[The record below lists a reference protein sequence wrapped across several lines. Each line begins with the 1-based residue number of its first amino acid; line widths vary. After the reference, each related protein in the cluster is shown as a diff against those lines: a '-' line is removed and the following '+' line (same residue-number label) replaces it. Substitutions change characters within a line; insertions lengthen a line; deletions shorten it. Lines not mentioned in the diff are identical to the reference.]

1 MITLTID
8 GIQVEVPEGTTVLE
22 AAEAAGVKIPR
33 LCYHPSLIPY
43 GGCRLCMV
51 EVEGARIL
59 QPSCTLPVNNN
70 MVVHTNTPKTQE
82 ARKFVLAMLFSE
94 RNHFCMYC
102 QETDGDCELQTAA
115 YEQGLTHWPLTP
127 DYKPYEVDASHP
139 YIFQENNRC
148 ILCRRCVRVCGEKV
162 GNFTLGFEDRG
173 ASSILVADFGVPLG
187 ESSCVSCGA
196 CVQICPTGALMD
208 RRSAYLGRETDLAH
222 TVSVCTDCSLGCE
235 RDVLTRDNH
244 LVRIEGIWDSPMNE
258 GLLCKQGRYEPLETG
273 YKRFTTPLIR
283 KNGKL
288 EPTTWEEA
296 LRVAAEKLQTGS
308 PESKAAFV
316 SARLPLETL
325 TNTSELFQT
334 GFKCTRIYL
343 TEDDEAALCSTRLA
357 DDLDEPFESDLNAL
371 KAVDAALIIGID
383 LQTDHQVAGF
393 FLKRQNWGG
402 TQLITVSDQPNGL
415 CPYCAVSL
423 QLSPGGYLDF
433 VNGFLYARN
442 IHMQI
447 NQKYYEKK
455 LAAVLEN
462 TDMDANRLQKAAR
475 LLADAVHPVI
485 VIGGDF
491 ATEDNYEA
499 LLQLVLFAQG
509 EGIPILIIKG
519 KANSLAAAQ
528 LRYQVEPDSKTIETA
543 LIALGDETPNDVL
556 VERCKGIPSLIVYAS
571 YPSAL
576 TERADVILPA
586 TMWAEESGHYLSTDG
601 RLQQSNPALIAP
613 EGVRSS
619 LEVINALA
627 DLVGLKSVK
636 TWKEALTAEPI
647 SVQLRM

>member
-102 QETDGDCELQTAA
+102 QETDGDCELQAAA

-127 DYKPYEVDASHP
+127 DYKPYAVDASHP

-308 PESKAAFV
+308 HESKAAFV

-528 LRYQVEPDSKTIETA
+528 LHYKVEPDSKTIETA

-627 DLVGLKSVK
+627 DLVGLKSMK

-647 SVQLRM
+647 SVQLKM

>member
-127 DYKPYEVDASHP
+127 DYKPYAVDASHP

-528 LRYQVEPDSKTIETA
+528 LHYKVEPASKTIETA

-613 EGVRSS
+613 EGVHSS

-627 DLVGLKSVK
+627 DLVGLKSMK

-647 SVQLRM
+647 SVQLKM

>member
-102 QETDGDCELQTAA
+102 QETDGDCELQAAA

-173 ASSILVADFGVPLG
+173 ASSILVADYGVPLG

-258 GLLCKQGRYEPLETG
+258 GLLCKQGRYEPLEIG
-273 YKRFTTPLIR
+273 CKRFTTPLIR

-296 LRVAAEKLQTGS
+296 LRVAGEKLQTGS
-308 PESKAAFV
+308 HESKAAFV

-528 LRYQVEPDSKTIETA
+528 LRYQVLPDSKTIETA

-647 SVQLRM
+647 SVQLKM

>member
-33 LCYHPSLIPY
+33 LCYHPNLIPY

-70 MVVHTNTPKTQE
+70 MVVRTDTPKTQE

-102 QETDGDCELQTAA
+102 QETDGDCELQAAA

-127 DYKPYEVDASHP
+127 DYMPYAVDASHP
-139 YIFQENNRC
+139 YIFQDNNRC
-148 ILCRRCVRVCGEKV
+148 ILCRRCVRICGEKV

-173 ASSILVADFGVPLG
+173 ASSILVADYGVPLG

-208 RRSAYLGRETDLAH
+208 RRSAYLGRETDLTH

-258 GLLCKQGRYEPLETG
+258 GLLCKQGRYKPLEIG
-273 YKRFTTPLIR
+273 YKRFNTPLIR
-283 KNGKL
+283 INGKL
-288 EPTTWEEA
+288 EPTTWEKA
-296 LRVAAEKLQTGS
+296 LRVAAEKLQE
-308 PESKAAFV
+308 PPRESRAAFA
-316 SARLPLETL
+316 SGRLPIETL
-325 TNTSELFQT
+325 ASIAETFQNAFHTSA
-334 GFKCTRIYL
+334 IYL
-343 TEDDEAALCSTRLA
+343 SDDDEAALCSTRLA
-357 DDLDEPFESDLNAL
+357 EDLDEPFEADLNAL
-371 KAVDAALIIGID
+371 KAVDAALILGAD
-383 LQTDHQVAGF
+383 LQGDHQVAGF

-402 TQLITVSDQPNGL
+402 TQLINVSDQPNGL

-433 VNGFLYARN
+433 VDGFLLARN
-442 IHMQI
+442 IHLQI
-447 NQKYYEKK
+447 NQKYSEKK
-455 LAAVLEN
+455 LAPILEK
-462 TDMDANRLQKAAR
+462 TGMDANRLHKAAY
-475 LLADAVHPVI
+475 LLAEAEHPVI
-485 VIGGDF
+485 VIGGEF
-491 ATEDNYEA
+491 ATQANYEA
-499 LLQLVLFAQG
+499 LLHISLFAQG
-509 EGIPILIIKG
+509 EKIPILIIKG
-519 KANSLAAAQ
+519 KANSLAAALLQ
-528 LRYQVEPDSKTIETA
+528 YRTA
-543 LIALGDETPNDVL
+543 LDGKPLQAALVALGDEAPDQAL
-556 VERCKGIPSLIVYAS
+556 IKRCEGIPSLVVYAS

-576 TERADVILPA
+576 TERADVVLPA

-601 RLQQSNPALIAP
+601 RLQESKPALIAP

-627 DLVGLKSVK
+627 DLVGLSSIK
-636 TWKEALTAEPI
+636 TWKEALTAKPA
-647 SVQLRM
+647 SVQLKL

>member
-1 MITLTID
+1 
-8 GIQVEVPEGTTVLE
+8 
-22 AAEAAGVKIPR
+22 
-33 LCYHPSLIPY
+33 
-43 GGCRLCMV
+43 
-51 EVEGARIL
+51 
-59 QPSCTLPVNNN
+59 
-70 MVVHTNTPKTQE
+70 
-82 ARKFVLAMLFSE
+82 
-94 RNHFCMYC
+94 
-102 QETDGDCELQTAA
+102 
-115 YEQGLTHWPLTP
+115 
-127 DYKPYEVDASHP
+127 
-139 YIFQENNRC
+139 
-148 ILCRRCVRVCGEKV
+148 GEKV

-173 ASSILVADFGVPLG
+173 ASSILVADYGIPLG

-208 RRSAYLGRETDLAH
+208 RRSAYLGRETDLTH

-258 GLLCKQGRYEPLETG
+258 GLLCKQGRYEPLEIG

-357 DDLDEPFESDLNAL
+357 DDLDEAFESDLNAL
-371 KAVDAALIIGID
+371 KAVDAALILGAD

-402 TQLITVSDQPNGL
+402 TQLINVSDQPNGL

-433 VNGFLYARN
+433 VDGFLLARN
-442 IHMQI
+442 IHLQI
-447 NQKYYEKK
+447 NQKYSEKK
-455 LAAVLEN
+455 LTLILEK
-462 TDMDANRLQKAAR
+462 TGFDASRLHKAAK
-475 LLADAVHPVI
+475 LLADAEHPVI
-485 VIGGDF
+485 VIGGEF
-491 ATEDNYEA
+491 ASMQNYEA
-499 LLQLVLFAQG
+499 LLHLALFAQG
-509 EGIPILIIKG
+509 ENIPILIIKG

-528 LRYQVEPDSKTIETA
+528 LHYKVEPDNKPIETA
-543 LIALGDETPNDVL
+543 LIALGDETPSPL
-556 VERCKGIPSLIVYAS
+556 LIERCEGIPSLIVYAS

-576 TERADVILPA
+576 TERADIILPA

-601 RLQQSNPALIAP
+601 RLQESKPALIAP

-619 LEVINALA
+619 LEVISTLA

-647 SVQLRM
+647 SVQLKM

>member
-102 QETDGDCELQTAA
+102 QETDGDCELQAAA

-173 ASSILVADFGVPLG
+173 ASSILVADYGVPLG

-296 LRVAAEKLQTGS
+296 LRVAGEKLQTGS
-308 PESKAAFV
+308 HESKAAFV
-316 SARLPLETL
+316 SARMPLETL

-334 GFKCTRIYL
+334 GLKCTRIYL

-528 LRYQVEPDSKTIETA
+528 LRYQVLPDSKTIETA

-556 VERCKGIPSLIVYAS
+556 VERCKGIPSLVVYAS

-601 RLQQSNPALIAP
+601 RLQESKPALIAP

-619 LEVINALA
+619 LEVISTLA

-647 SVQLRM
+647 SVQLKM

>member
-102 QETDGDCELQTAA
+102 QETDGDCELQAAA

-127 DYKPYEVDASHP
+127 DYKPYAVDASHP

-173 ASSILVADFGVPLG
+173 ASSILVADYGVPLG

-208 RRSAYLGRETDLAH
+208 RRSAYLGRETDLTH
-222 TVSVCTDCSLGCE
+222 TVTVCTDCSLGCE

-258 GLLCKQGRYEPLETG
+258 GLLCKQGRYEPLEIG

-296 LRVAAEKLQTGS
+296 LSVAAEKLQTGS
-308 PESKAAFV
+308 HDGKAAFV

-325 TNTSELFQT
+325 TNVSELFQT
-334 GFKCTRIYL
+334 GLKSTRIYL
-343 TEDDEAALCSTRLA
+343 TDDDEAALCSTKLA
-357 DDLDEPFESDLNAL
+357 DDLDEPFESDLTTL

-402 TQLITVSDQPNGL
+402 TQLITVSEQPNGL
-415 CPYCAVSL
+415 YPYSAVRLKL
-423 QLSPGGYLDF
+423 QEGQYLDF
-433 VNGFLYARN
+433 VDGFMFARL
-442 IHMQI
+442 IHLQI
-447 NQKYYEKK
+447 NQKYSEKK
-455 LAAVLEN
+455 LASILEK
-462 TDMDANRLQKAAR
+462 TSMDEKSLRKAAQV
-475 LLADAVHPVI
+475 LTEAEHPVI
-485 VIGGDF
+485 VVGGDF
-491 ATEDNYEA
+491 TTRENYEA
-499 LLQLVLFAQG
+499 LLHLALFAQG
-509 EGIPILIIKG
+509 ENIPILIIKG

-528 LRYQVEPDSKTIETA
+528 LRYQVLPDNKPIETA
-543 LIALGDETPNDVL
+543 LIALGDEIPSPML
-556 VERCKGIPSLIVYAS
+556 IERCEEIPSLVVYAS

-601 RLQQSNPALIAP
+601 RLQESKPALIAP

-619 LEVINALA
+619 LDVINALA
-627 DLVGLKSVK
+627 DLVGLSSMK

-647 SVQLRM
+647 SVQLKM

>member
-70 MVVHTNTPKTQE
+70 MIVHTNTPKTQE
-82 ARKFVLAMLFSE
+82 ARKFVLSMLFSE

-102 QETDGDCELQTAA
+102 QETDGDCELQAAA
-115 YEQGLTHWPLTP
+115 YDEGLTHWPLTP
-127 DYKPYEVDASHP
+127 EYKPYAIDASHQ

-148 ILCRRCVRVCGEKV
+148 ILCRRCVRICGEKV

-173 ASSILVADFGVPLG
+173 ASSILVADYGVPFG

-196 CVQICPTGALMD
+196 CVQVCPTGALMD
-208 RRSAYLGRETDLAH
+208 RRSAYLGRETDLTH
-222 TVSVCTDCSLGCE
+222 TVTVCTDCSLGCE

-244 LVRIEGIWDSPMNE
+244 LVRIEGIWDSPINE
-258 GLLCKQGRYEPLETG
+258 GLLCKQGRYQPLEIG
-273 YKRFTTPLIR
+273 YNRFTTPLIR

-288 EPTTWEEA
+288 TPASWEEA
-296 LRVAAEKLQTGS
+296 LQLAAEKLQKA
-308 PESKAAFV
+308 PQDSKAAFV

-325 TNTSELFQT
+325 TNTSELFRT
-334 GFKCTRIYL
+334 GFRSTRTYL
-343 TEDDEAALCSTRLA
+343 TEDNEAALCSTRLA
-357 DDLDEPFESDLNAL
+357 DDLDEPFEADLNAL
-371 KAVDAALIIGID
+371 KAVDTALILGAD

-402 TQLITVSDQPNGL
+402 TQLINVSDQPNGM

-433 VNGFLYARN
+433 VDGFLLARN
-442 IHMQI
+442 IHLQI
-447 NQKYYEKK
+447 NQKYSEKK
-455 LAAVLEN
+455 LATILEK
-462 TDMDANRLQKAAR
+462 TGIHADHLHKAAK
-475 LLADAVHPVI
+475 LLADAEHPVI
-485 VIGGDF
+485 VIGGEF
-491 ATEDNYEA
+491 ASMQNYEA
-499 LLQLVLFAQG
+499 LLHLALFAQG
-509 EGIPILIIKG
+509 ENIPLLIIKG

-528 LRYQVEPDSKTIETA
+528 LHYQVLPDNKPLDAA
-543 LIALGDETPNDVL
+543 LIALGDETPSQML
-556 VERCKGIPSLIVYAS
+556 IESCEGIPSLVVYAS
-571 YPSAL
+571 YPSTL

-601 RLQQSNPALIAP
+601 CMQVSNPALIAP

-619 LEVINALA
+619 VEVINALA
-627 DLVGLKSVK
+627 DLAGLSGMK
-636 TWKEALTAEPI
+636 TWKEALTAEPV
-647 SVQLRM
+647 SVQLKM

>member
-102 QETDGDCELQTAA
+102 QETDGDCELQAAA

-127 DYKPYEVDASHP
+127 DYKPYAVDASHP

-173 ASSILVADFGVPLG
+173 ASSILVADYGVPLG

-258 GLLCKQGRYEPLETG
+258 GLLCKQGRYEPLEIG

-627 DLVGLKSVK
+627 DLVGLKSMK

-647 SVQLRM
+647 SVQLKM

>member
-102 QETDGDCELQTAA
+102 QETDGDCELQAAA
-115 YEQGLTHWPLTP
+115 YEEGLTHWPLTP
-127 DYKPYEVDASHP
+127 DYKPYAVDASHP

-308 PESKAAFV
+308 HESKAAFV

-393 FLKRQNWGG
+393 FLKRENWGG
-402 TQLITVSDQPNGL
+402 AQLITVSDQPNGL

-491 ATEDNYEA
+491 ASEDNYEA

-556 VERCKGIPSLIVYAS
+556 VERCKGIPSLVVYAS

-576 TERADVILPA
+576 TERADVIFPA

-613 EGVRSS
+613 DGVRSS

-627 DLVGLKSVK
+627 DLVGLKSMK

-647 SVQLRM
+647 SVQLKM